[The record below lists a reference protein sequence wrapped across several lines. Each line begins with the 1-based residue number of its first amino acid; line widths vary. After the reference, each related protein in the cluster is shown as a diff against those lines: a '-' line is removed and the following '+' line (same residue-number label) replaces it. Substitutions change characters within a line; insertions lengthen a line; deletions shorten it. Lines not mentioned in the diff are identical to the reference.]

1 MVSQGDP
8 SARIFSNRKDLATEA
23 PSILNT
29 ASNPIL
35 RHLTNLNSI
44 SRCLRCSNSN
54 SNSKGSLQI
63 TTMLMAT
70 TKVGMVSRASD
81 NPSSNRF
88 HSIKLHHNPWEVML
102 HPYCQSTNSKTL
114 SMVEVLLETL
124 HRVMPLEVFPSPNSH
139 RIEASNNS
147 SPTTLNTVEE
157 PALSFIDRVYVYIF
171 NDLYY
176 INTHNTISPV

>member
-1 MVSQGDP
+1 M
-8 SARIFSNRKDLATEA
+8 EA
-23 PSILNT
+23 PSTLNT

-35 RHLTNLNSI
+35 RYLTNLNSI

-63 TTMLMAT
+63 TTIQETLMAT
-70 TKVGMVSRASD
+70 TKVGMVFRASD

-88 HSIKLHHNPWEVML
+88 HSIKLHHSPWEAMPHL
-102 HPYCQSTNSKTL
+102 YCQSTNSKML

-124 HRVMPLEVFPSPNSH
+124 HRVMPLEVSPSPNSH
-139 RIEASNNS
+139 RIEASSNS
-147 SPTTLNTVEE
+147 SPTTLNTVGE

-176 INTHNTISPV
+176 VNTHNTISPV

>member
-1 MVSQGDP
+1 
-8 SARIFSNRKDLATEA
+8 
-23 PSILNT
+23 
-29 ASNPIL
+29 
-35 RHLTNLNSI
+35 
-44 SRCLRCSNSN
+44 
-54 SNSKGSLQI
+54 
-63 TTMLMAT
+63 MAT

-81 NPSSNRF
+81 SPSNYSSNRC
-88 HSIKLHHNPWEVML
+88 HSIKLHHSPWEVML

-124 HRVMPLEVFPSPNSH
+124 HRVMPLEVSPSPNSH
-139 RIEASNNS
+139 RIEASSNSS

-157 PALSFIDRVYVYIF
+157 PALSFIDRVYVYF